1 MSHSAETNN
10 TSSRPDFYEPLRKV
24 LPIAE
29 QVQGL
34 FLYRARTAILQ
45 TLKNSGAHT
54 VLDVCCGSGC
64 LTCRLSRAG
73 FEVTGVDSSPT
84 MLTRAKTKHRGARFV
99 LCDASQMPYAA
110 AFDAAAVSLAL
121 HEMEPPLRESVWE
134 TMRHA
139 VRPGGLLIALD
150 FTIPKDSK
158 WHSRLIGRF
167 IDKDERQVGRINP
180 AHYEN
185 YREFM
190 GTGGLEGWLGT
201 RERSAM
207 TKRFF
212 AGGNLGV
219 FVVAA

>member
-1 MSHSAETNN
+1 MSYSAETNRN
-10 TSSRPDFYEPLRKV
+10 QPDFYEPLRKV

-34 FLYRARTAILQ
+34 FLYRARTTILQ
-45 TLKNSGAHT
+45 MLKNSSAHT

-84 MLTRAKTKHRGARFV
+84 MLNRAKAKHRGDRFM
-99 LCDASQMPYAA
+99 LCDASQMPFAA
-110 AFDAAAVSLAL
+110 AFDAAVVSLAL
-121 HEMEPPLRESVWE
+121 HEMDPPLRESTWE

-139 VRPGGLLIALD
+139 VRPGGLLVVLD
-150 FTIPKDSK
+150 FTVPKDSK
-158 WHSRLIGRF
+158 WYGRLVGRF

-185 YREFM
+185 YQEFM
-190 GTGGLEGWLGT
+190 STGGLEGWLSA
-201 RERSAM
+201 RERNAI
-207 TKRFF
+207 TKHYF

-219 FVVAA
+219 FAVAA

>member
-1 MSHSAETNN
+1 MSYSAETNN
-10 TSSRPDFYEPLRKV
+10 TSNQPDFYEPLRRV
-24 LPIAE
+24 LPVAE

-34 FLYRARTAILQ
+34 FLYRAKIAISQL
-45 TLKNSGAHT
+45 LKNSGARI

-84 MLTRAKTKHRGARFV
+84 MLDRAKTKHRGAHFV
-99 LCDASQMPYAA
+99 LCEASQMPFAA
-110 AFDAAAVSLAL
+110 AFDAAIVSLAL
-121 HEMEPPLRESVWE
+121 HEMDPPLRDSVWE
-134 TMRHA
+134 TMRRA

-150 FTIPKDSK
+150 FTVPKDSK
-158 WHSRLIGRF
+158 WHSRLVGRF
-167 IDKDERQVGRINP
+167 IDKDERQVGRVNP

-190 GTGGLEGWLGT
+190 STGGLEEWLVT
-201 RERSAM
+201 RERNAM
-207 TKRFF
+207 TRRFF

-219 FVVAA
+219 FAVAA